1 MPKPGEMLRPAH
13 LTSVCATPLIVTD
26 IDYVELSSQF
36 SD

>member
-13 LTSVCATPLIVTD
+13 LTSVCATPLIVTY
-26 IDYVELSSQF
+26 IISIELSSQF